1 MLRSAWCRTVA
12 LLAVLF
18 SIGVP
23 SESYSQSTASISGV
37 VKDTAGSVL
46 PGVTV
51 VIKNDTSGV
60 SQEVAT
66 DGEGRYQATALG
78 AGTYTITATLTGFKT
93 ASAKSISVAPGQ
105 PVTIPLTLE
114 IGQLE
119 ETVIVRSSSELVNS
133 QNGTVAATLN
143 SDQLLRMPTPTRNA
157 LNAVA
162 FLPGI
167 NTTGTNRDS
176 TINGLPESFLS
187 ITLDGV
193 SNNDNFLRNTDSF
206 FASVTPRQDA
216 VEAVSVTL
224 SAAGAQVGGGAGAVT
239 MAFQTRSGGNRFT
252 GSAYEYYRSPSFNTN
267 YIFNEIN
274 HQGKNDVKLNQFGAR
289 LGGPIMIPGLYDG
302 HDKAFFFFH
311 YEQIRFPNSFT
322 RTRTVFNPRVY
333 DGWFRYQFGTEVR
346 EVNLLQLAAA
356 NGQISTKDPL
366 MTKLLG
372 MIDSATKTTG
382 TRSAQSDPLY
392 DNYVWQSPS
401 ALFEHQPT
409 VRIDYNLT
417 DKHRLNGSWSSIT
430 AKRTPDYLNNAD
442 PRFPGAPNQRDF
454 KSTRPLTSMALRS
467 VFTKNTI
474 NELRGGL
481 TAYASGS
488 NFGYPSAISS
498 RNDPTSF
505 ADSNGYA
512 IATPTSTTDWFTS
525 NGPTWRKA
533 PTYSVEDTLTWNR
546 QSHTVTAGGNLLIS
560 NASASS
566 QQMVTGISLDFN
578 TDFDPAASLFNT
590 TNFPG
595 ASSDQLTAARRTYA
609 VLTGRVSQ
617 VSSQAVLNGATGK
630 YEELAPSTLEG
641 GYRVFGLFAQDTWRL
656 KPTFTVTAGVR
667 YDVQT
672 PFAPFT
678 SVMSSVTMDSVCGRS
693 GLGDGDLY
701 SRCNFLSPGALNGV
715 VPQYIQFAKGTEGYK
730 TDLNNVAPSVGIAWR
745 PNVQSGFMRKILG
758 DPDQGVLRAGYSE
771 AYDRQGLTRFTDL
784 YGGNRGASVSLNR
797 TANTGTPTL
806 VPPGESWPVLLSQPN
821 RLFVSSFNADPKYP
835 IAVGA
840 NRADSLNAFAPD
852 IKIGRVRTWT
862 IGFARSISRDMA
874 VEIRYIGNRGDN
886 EWSSINY
893 NCSTS
898 NNSGCTAIR
907 SENLIANGFMNEFKL
922 AMANLAA
929 NNASGVSGR
938 VGSFAYF
945 GQGTGTVP
953 LPIYLAYFNGSRDA
967 GNPAAYANAST
978 TWANST
984 IAGRLAAPNPN
995 PNAAAV
1001 DLDGNLSRRNQA
1013 QALGYPANFFILN
1026 PDVANANVTDA
1037 GGFSKYN
1044 ALQIELRRRLS
1055 KGFSANVNYQYAF
1068 EGGSQFDGFSFGRAW
1083 TDIPVTGNPTVRHAI
1098 KFQADW
1104 MLPFGRGERFAANI
1118 GNLANALVGGWSV
1131 TGVGRIQTTVQDL
1144 GNVNLVGMS
1153 VKDLQKV
1160 YKFYRN
1166 PNPATGIDEI
1176 SMLPDDIILNTRR
1189 AFSTS
1194 NSTADGY
1201 STSLGAPQ
1209 GRYIAP
1215 ANSAT
1220 CIQLRAGDCAPR
1232 SVLLLA
1238 PWFQRYD
1245 FGMAKRVG
1253 IGGSRNV
1260 EVRFDLLNLFDSPNY
1275 NPAGAAG
1282 TTSAAGT
1289 SATIFKTTSAYTDA
1303 SNTYDP
1309 GGRIG
1314 QLMIRLN
1321 W

>member
-1 MLRSAWCRTVA
+1 MSRLPWCRKGA
-12 LLAVLF
+12 LIAALFIVLAPTT
-18 SIGVP
+18 G
-23 SESYSQSTASISGV
+23 YAQSTASISGV

-60 SQEVAT
+60 SQDLTT
-66 DGEGRYQATALG
+66 DGEGRYQATALS
-78 AGTYTITATLTGFKT
+78 AGSYTVSATLTGFKT
-93 ASAKSISVAPGQ
+93 ATAKSIQVAPGQ
-105 PVTIPLTLE
+105 PVSIPLTLE

-119 ETVIVRSSSELVNS
+119 ETIVVTSSSELVNS

-252 GSAYEYYRSPSFNTN
+252 GSAYEYYRNPSFNTN
-267 YIFNEIN
+267 YVFNEIN
-274 HQGKNDVKLNQFGAR
+274 HQGKNEVKLNQFGAR
-289 LGGPIMIPGLYDG
+289 FGGPIVIPGLFDG
-302 HDKAFFFFH
+302 HNKAFFFAH

-322 RTRTVFNPRVY
+322 RTRTTFNPRVY

-356 NGQISTKDPL
+356 NGQISAKDPL
-366 MTKLLG
+366 MTKMLG
-372 MIDSATKTTG
+372 MIDAATKTTG
-382 TRSAQSDPLY
+382 TRSANSDPLY
-392 DNYVWQSPS
+392 DDYVWQSPS
-401 ALFEHQPT
+401 ELFEHQPT
-409 VRIDYNLT
+409 VRIDYNIS
-417 DKHRLNGSWSSIT
+417 DAHRLTGSWSSIT

-454 KSTRPLTSMALRS
+454 KSTRPLTSLSLRS
-467 VFTKNTI
+467 TFTKNII

-488 NFGYPSAISS
+488 NFGYPSSVSS
-498 RNDPTSF
+498 RNDPTTF
-505 ADSNGYA
+505 AETGGFA
-512 IATPTSTTDWFTS
+512 ITTPTDTTDWYTS
-525 NGPTWRKA
+525 NNPTWRKA
-533 PTYSVEDTLTWNR
+533 PTYTVEDTVNWNR
-546 QSHTVTAGGNLLIS
+546 GAHNVLAGGNVLIS
-560 NASASS
+560 NASSSS
-566 QQMVTGISLDFN
+566 QNMVRGITLGFN
-578 TDFDPAASLFNT
+578 TDSDPAAGLFT
-590 TNFPG
+590 TANFPG
-595 ASSDQLTAARRTYA
+595 ASSAQLTAARNTYA
-609 VLTGRVSQ
+609 VLTGRVAT
-617 VSSQAVLNGATGK
+617 VSSTAVLQGDTGK
-630 YEELAPSTLEG
+630 YEELGPTTLEG
-641 GYRVFGLFAQDTWRL
+641 GYKVFGVFVQDTWRL
-656 KPTFTVTAGVR
+656 KPNLTLTGGLR
-667 YDVQT
+667 YDIQT

-678 SVMSSVTMDSVCGRS
+678 SVMSAATIESICGRS
-693 GLGDGDLY
+693 GLGEGGTY
-701 SRCNFLSPGALNGV
+701 SRCNFLKPGSLNGV
-715 VPQYIQFAKGTEGYK
+715 APKYIQLEKGTEGYK
-730 TDLNNVAPSVGIAWR
+730 TDLNNVAPSVSAAWR
-745 PNVQSGFMRKILG
+745 PNVQSGFMRGILG
-758 DPDQGVLRAGYSE
+758 DPEQATVRAGYSE

-806 VPPGESWPVLLSQPN
+806 VPAGESWPVLLSQTS
-821 RLFVSSFNADPKYP
+821 RLYPSSFNADPTYP
-835 IAVGA
+835 ISVGA
-840 NRADSLNAFAPD
+840 NRADNVNAFAPD

-862 IGFARSISRDMA
+862 IAFARSISHDMA

-893 NCSTS
+893 NCGTT
-898 NNSGCTAIR
+898 NNNNCTGIR
-907 SENLIANGFMNEFKL
+907 GENLAANGFMDEFKL
-922 AMANLAA
+922 AMANLVA
-929 NNASGVSGR
+929 NNRSGVSNR
-938 VGSFAYF
+938 AGSFAYF
-945 GQGTGTVP
+945 GPGTGTNP
-953 LPIYLAYFNGSRDA
+953 LPIYLAYLNGSKDA
-967 GNPAAYANAST
+967 GNPAAYINPST
-978 TWANST
+978 TWANSA

-995 PNAAAV
+995 PNGAAV
-1001 DLDGNLSRRNQA
+1001 DLDYNLTRRNQA
-1013 QALGYPANFFILN
+1013 QALGYPANFFIVN
-1026 PDVANANVTDA
+1026 PDVNFANVTDSGA
-1037 GGFSKYN
+1037 FSKYN
-1044 ALQIELRRRLS
+1044 ALQLELRRRLS

-1083 TDIPVTGNPTVRHAI
+1083 SDIPVTGNPTVRHAI

-1104 MLPFGRGERFAANI
+1104 QLPFGRGQRFGGDTGAF
-1118 GNLANALVGGWSV
+1118 ANALAGGWSI

-1144 GNVNLVGMS
+1144 GNVRLVGMS

-1166 PNPATGIDEI
+1166 PNAATGIDEVT
-1176 SMLPDDIILNTRR
+1176 MLPADIILNTRR
-1189 AFSTS
+1189 AFSTT
-1194 NSTADGY
+1194 NATLDGY
-1201 STSLGAPQ
+1201 STSLGAPE

-1215 ANSAT
+1215 ANSGT
-1220 CIQLRAGDCAPR
+1220 CIQVKAGDCAPR
-1232 SVLLLA
+1232 TVLLLS

-1245 FGMAKRVG
+1245 FGVAKRVG
-1253 IGGSRNV
+1253 IGGSANV
-1260 EVRFDLLNLFDSPNY
+1260 ELRFDLLNLFDSANY

-1282 TTSAAGT
+1282 TSTAAGT
-1289 SATIFKTTSAYTDA
+1289 SANIFRTTSAYNDP

-1314 QLMIRLN
+1314 QLMVRLN